1 MAMVLT
7 ATCITGTAFTLTR
20 TLTTIAG
27 AGFIIEFIRAGILEN
42 LPSSIF
48 IQSHMS
54 PGCDRDPF

>member
-20 TLTTIAG
+20 TLTITG

-54 PGCDRDPF
+54 PRCDRDTL